1 MPTGAWL
8 PNMKVGGEERR
19 DQEEGL
25 ASVAIKITDYAPAYG
40 TTGTEA
46 GRTDQV
52 LKEGASNG
60 RKVTRRAKQLS
71 RTLIVNWNLE
81 FQIVKLLS
89 A

>member
-40 TTGTEA
+40 TTGTGA
-46 GRTDQV
+46 DRTD
-52 LKEGASNG
+52 
-60 RKVTRRAKQLS
+60 
-71 RTLIVNWNLE
+71 
-81 FQIVKLLS
+81 
-89 A
+89 